1 MYGGCAGD
9 GASVDDDKMVILMLV
24 VYCIFFTSLNN
35 SQYTQNLY
43 EKWLQRCRMTKVNY
57 CPLMDKANLLYICTT

>member
-43 EKWLQRCRMTKVNY
+43 EK
-57 CPLMDKANLLYICTT
+57 